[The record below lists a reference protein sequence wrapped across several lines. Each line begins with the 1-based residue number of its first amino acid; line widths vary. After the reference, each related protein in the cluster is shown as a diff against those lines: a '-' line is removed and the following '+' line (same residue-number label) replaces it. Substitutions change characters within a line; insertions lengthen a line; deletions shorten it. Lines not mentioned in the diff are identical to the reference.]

1 MALMD
6 GKARYQMRFHNLC
19 DSLII
24 MDEVQTL
31 PCKLWVPLNNIF
43 KTLVERGNSKILAMS
58 ATLPGLLSDT
68 TELIDNYQ
76 DYFRQFGRYRL
87 ILKHQQ
93 SQSLDA
99 FCRNI
104 GGRLSS
110 WIDQGLRVL
119 ITLNTR
125 SSAREVRD
133 FLEQE
138 GLEPLF
144 FISADVTPRDRLRA
158 IKVIKENKP
167 CFVVSTQCVEAG
179 VDIDLDL
186 VIRDF
191 APLDSIIQIAGRCN
205 RNFKKSRCDVEVVSL
220 VNSNGRL
227 FCEIMGYDPIHLQ
240 ETRIALSVAKEINEE
255 NILDYCNRYFASLTA
270 KKDTGTEITEYFARW
285 KEIPSVRELLRGKEH
300 EQYHFLVI
308 EQDPELK
315 RELESAVK
323 ISDKWE
329 RRRTLRSL
337 TGRMALIEVSIY
349 AKPGFDPEDIAD
361 RCGNMWLL
369 HEGIYSAQRGLEI
382 KPNLSVGTLIL

>member
-1 MALMD
+1 
-6 GKARYQMRFHNLC
+6 MRFHNLC

-133 FLEQE
+133 F
-138 GLEPLF
+138 
-144 FISADVTPRDRLRA
+144 
-158 IKVIKENKP
+158 
-167 CFVVSTQCVEAG
+167 
-179 VDIDLDL
+179 
-186 VIRDF
+186 

-270 KKDTGTEITEYFARW
+270 KKDTGTEITESFARW